1 VAELIPVPSP
11 GIPLWYGE
19 PGHPLVVVL
28 HDAYGR
34 LPSIEPMAQALA
46 RIGFRVV
53 VPDLF
58 HGWCTLDAEDAEE
71 LFEDLELAPTLE
83 LLDAVIGAARAEG
96 SERFG
101 VLGFSMGGWLALLHA
116 QGGGADAVVAYYAT
130 LGLDEDG
137 VIPNP
142 VLLQFAETDEWNA
155 GADPDSFLERL
166 TDYGTP
172 VETFS
177 YLATRHSFANASIA
191 ERFDPNATA
200 LAFARSARF
209 LEQHLLD

>member
-1 VAELIPVPSP
+1 VAELIPLPSP

-19 PGHPLVVVL
+19 AGHPLVVVL
-28 HDAYGR
+28 HDSYGR
-34 LPSIEPMAQALA
+34 LPSIEPMAEALA

-58 HGWCTLDAEDAEE
+58 DGWCTLDAEDGEE
-71 LFEDLELAPTLE
+71 LFEDLEVAPTLD
-83 LLDAVIGAARAEG
+83 LLDELIGAARAEG
-96 SERFG
+96 SERVG
-101 VLGFSMGGWLALLHA
+101 MLGFSTGGWLALLHA
-116 QGGGADAVVAYYAT
+116 QGGAADAVVAYYAT

-142 VLLQFAETDEWNA
+142 VLLQFAETDQWSA
-155 GADPDSFLERL
+155 GADPDSFVDRL
-166 TDYGTP
+166 TDHGTP

-177 YLATRHSFANASIA
+177 YLATTHSFANASIA
-191 ERFDPNATA
+191 GLFDPNATA

-209 LEQHLLD
+209 LEQRLLD

>member
-11 GIPLWYGE
+11 GLPLWYGE
-19 PGHPLVVVL
+19 AGRPLVVLL
-28 HDAYGR
+28 HDSYGR
-34 LPSIEPMAQALA
+34 LPSISPMAEALA

-53 VPDLF
+53 VPDLYD
-58 HGWCTLDAEDAEE
+58 GWCTLDAGDAEE
-71 LFEDLELAPTLE
+71 LFEDLEVAPTLH
-83 LLDAVIGAARAEG
+83 LIDALIGAARADG
-96 SERFG
+96 SERVG

-142 VLLQFAETDEWNA
+142 VLLQFAETDEWTP
-155 GADPDSFLERL
+155 GADPESFIDRL

-177 YLATRHSFANASIA
+177 YVATRHPFANASL
-191 ERFDPNATA
+191 EGLFDPNATA